1 VGKEYFL
8 DCGANVGQSVLHYIS
23 EGLITPKTEVHLF
36 EPNPLCVAE
45 AKRNLKEY
53 ENYNFKFHT
62 VAVWDENCQ
71 KRLTLEYVPNDYT
84 DQYGSGKTI
93 NGRQWTGGASNVL
106 GEEWYPPAYIDK
118 EHLKEGELVDCIDFA
133 EFLWETI
140 PSDAAKVYLKMDIEG
155 SEYCVLWH
163 LLESEMWN
171 CITEVVGLEWH
182 DCNLAPCD
190 DPHDHGSA
198 MCMQVNDLLYLLS
211 ATSLRAGN
219 EVVFNHHVNVS
230 TSKVKFAFS
239 PAGYM
244 LYIVSD
250 DPLELGKDGFLK
262 LDAYKERLE
271 YHTASSFDQ
280 VLERIRKSNEESK
293 KILKPEH

>member
-1 VGKEYFL
+1 MGKEYFL

-23 EGLITPKTEVHLF
+23 EGLITPETEVHLF

-53 ENYNFKFHT
+53 KNYNFKFHT

-71 KRLTLEYVPNDYT
+71 KRLTLEYVPNDYK

-93 NGRQWTGGASNVL
+93 SGRKWTGGASNVL

-118 EHLKEGELVDCIDFA
+118 KHLKEGELVDCIDFA

-171 CITEVVGLEWH
+171 CITDVVGLEWH

-198 MCMQVNDLLYLLS
+198 MCVQVNDLIYLLS
-211 ATSLRAGN
+211 RSLTLPDSHLT
-219 EVVFNHHVNVS
+219 VFNTHANVS
-230 TSKVKFAFS
+230 TSKVKFAYS
-239 PAGYM
+239 PGGYM
-244 LYIVSD
+244 VYIVSD
-250 DPLELGKDGFLK
+250 DPLQMGKYGNVAFKKDLQ
-262 LDAYKERLE
+262 
-271 YHTASSFDQ
+271 YHTASSFDE
-280 VLERIRKSNEESK
+280 VLEHIRKNHEESK
-293 KILKPEH
+293 KILQPEH